1 MQVLDG
7 RDIHADDD
15 DATDDSIDVIIT
27 IKNVDE
33 AGELTPS
40 LTNPRIGAPYRVVLS
55 DSDGQIADVEW
66 TWERSPSRETG
77 QQRWLPINSATSS
90 SYTPLVNDSGQYLRA
105 SATYSDGQGPF
116 KNAQIIARGPV
127 LNYAGPL
134 FVGAE
139 SGSTTVTVDE
149 NAIAGSAVGAP
160 VTAESGAGGVT
171 YGLSGS
177 DASLFTVDEM
187 TGQIR
192 VADGANLD
200 YESASTT
207 YTVTLVAIDDAGDQ
221 ASVQVVIPVLDVS
234 LPGLAA
240 QYDKNHDEQINRD
253 EALIA
258 IDDYYSGAITREDM
272 LGIIGLYESA

>member
-1 MQVLDG
+1 M
-7 RDIHADDD
+7 
-15 DATDDSIDVIIT
+15 
-27 IKNVDE
+27 
-33 AGELTPS
+33 
-40 LTNPRIGAPYRVVLS
+40 
-55 DSDGQIADVEW
+55 
-66 TWERSPSRETG
+66 
-77 QQRWLPINSATSS
+77 PINSATSS

-116 KNAQIIARGPV
+116 KNAQIIAKGPV

-160 VTAESGAGGVT
+160 VTAESGTEGVT

-221 ASVQVVIPVLDVS
+221 ASVEVVISMLDVS
-234 LPGLAA
+234 LPGVAA
-240 QYDKNHDEQINRD
+240 RYDRNHDEQINRD

-258 IDDYYSGAITREDM
+258 IADYYSGAIAKQDV
-272 LGIIGLYESA
+272 LGVTDLYESA

>member
-1 MQVLDG
+1 
-7 RDIHADDD
+7 
-15 DATDDSIDVIIT
+15 
-27 IKNVDE
+27 
-33 AGELTPS
+33 
-40 LTNPRIGAPYRVVLS
+40 
-55 DSDGQIADVEW
+55 
-66 TWERSPSRETG
+66 
-77 QQRWLPINSATSS
+77 
-90 SYTPLVNDSGQYLRA
+90 
-105 SATYSDGQGPF
+105 
-116 KNAQIIARGPV
+116 
-127 LNYAGPL
+127 
-134 FVGAE
+134 
-139 SGSTTVTVDE
+139 
-149 NAIAGSAVGAP
+149 
-160 VTAESGAGGVT
+160 
-171 YGLSGS
+171 
-177 DASLFTVDEM
+177 M

-221 ASVQVVIPVLDVS
+221 ASVEVVIPVLDVS